1 MLATDVRHLE
11 LGIACA
17 LTIGLA
23 VLALPASVPPSA
35 PGMPAPTP
43 ETVAVRD
50 THTTTIDCAEPG
62 ITTVV
67 FRGTVHAI
75 DPDMRATF
83 HFRFADLPSRYS
95 VMTGANGRFEIR
107 IPRDELGYL
116 DLCELPSSGQRPAL
130 FHDSQMTIRY
140 ELAFER

>member
-1 MLATDVRHLE
+1 VLAIVVRHLE
-11 LGIACA
+11 LGIVAA
-17 LTIGLA
+17 LTTGLA
-23 VLALPASVPPSA
+23 LLALPCPTGPSA

-43 ETVAVRD
+43 ETVAVRA
-50 THTTTIDCAEPG
+50 TETMAIDCADHG
-62 ITTVV
+62 INTVV

-75 DPDMRATF
+75 DPDMRAAF

-95 VMTGANGRFEIR
+95 VMTGASGAFEVR

-116 DLCELPSSGQRPAL
+116 DLCQLPSSGQRPAL
-130 FHDSQMTIRY
+130 FHDAQMTISY

>member
-11 LGIACA
+11 LGIVAA
-17 LTIGLA
+17 LTAGLA
-23 VLALPASVPPSA
+23 VLARPASIGPGA
-35 PGMPAPTP
+35 PGMPAPPP
-43 ETVAVRD
+43 ETIHIRHAQTVP
-50 THTTTIDCAEPG
+50 IDCAEPG

-95 VMTGANGRFEIR
+95 VMTGANGAFEIR

>member
-1 MLATDVRHLE
+1 VLATDVRHLE

-17 LTIGLA
+17 LTAGLA
-23 VLALPASVPPSA
+23 ILALPTSIAPSA

-43 ETVAVRD
+43 EIVHVRD
-50 THTTTIDCAEPG
+50 AKTATIDCAEPG

-95 VMTGANGRFEIR
+95 VMTGANGGFEIR

-130 FHDSQMTIRY
+130 FHDAQMTISY